1 MVHPI
6 AIWTTGSPVPRAE
19 AARGDF
25 FRMITEGLGEYPGG
39 FLDVRSVEEPTYPD
53 PRTVSGII
61 VSGSPARLHDQ
72 ESWMSATKRA
82 LLDAV
87 AVEVPI
93 LGICFGHQLLGEAFG
108 GKVTP
113 NPRGREIGTVDLT
126 LRNADPLFDGIDAE
140 PHVVMTHLDS
150 VVEVPK
156 EAVVLASTELDPHAA
171 VRFTEKVWSVQ
182 YHPEMDA
189 EIVGHYIDERRGEIQ
204 AEGLDV
210 EAIFAARRDS
220 PYGRQILERFARF
233 CATGDFSCVP

>member
-1 MVHPI
+1 MVHPL
-6 AIWTTGSPVPRAE
+6 AIWTTGSPVPEAE
-19 AARGDF
+19 EARGDF
-25 FRMITEGLGEYPGG
+25 FRMITEGVGEYPGG
-39 FLDVRSVEEPTYPD
+39 FLNVRSVEEPTYPD

-61 VSGSPARLHDQ
+61 VSGSPARLHHQ
-72 ESWMSATKRA
+72 ESWMLATKRA
-82 LLDAV
+82 LLEAV
-87 AVEVPI
+87 AAEVPI

-126 LRNADPLFDGIDAE
+126 RKNPDPLFDGIDAE

-150 VVEVPK
+150 VVEMPAG
-156 EAVVLASTELDPHAA
+156 AVVVASTALDPHAA
-171 VRFTEKVWSVQ
+171 VRFAEKVWSVQ

-189 EIVGHYIDERRGEIQ
+189 EIVGHYIDGRKAAIR

-210 EAIFAARRDS
+210 DSIFATRRDS

-233 CATGDFSCVP
+233 CATGDF